1 MCSCVACVPATTE
14 WTLHIC
20 SNGAAGLKERIWSMV
35 FFVGVTAADDVDGQ
49 SMMKMMTT
57 TRVVVMPKP
66 MTQTTGKK

>member
-1 MCSCVACVPATTE
+1 
-14 WTLHIC
+14 
-20 SNGAAGLKERIWSMV
+20 MV